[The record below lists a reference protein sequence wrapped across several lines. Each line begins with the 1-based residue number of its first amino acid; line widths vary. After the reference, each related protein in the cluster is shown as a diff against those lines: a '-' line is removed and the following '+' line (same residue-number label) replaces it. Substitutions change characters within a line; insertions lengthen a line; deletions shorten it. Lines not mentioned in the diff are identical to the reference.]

1 MNNNINPLFTGAYG
15 YALPLKN
22 IQGNRIYF
30 PDIPILRDK
39 FITSVQLFLP
49 NVDVSTPDYKS
60 LITKGN
66 KPVSYITLCDLNN
79 KEFISNYLTDNLL
92 IDYKQTPINRKIVL
106 QNSYIYIPDT
116 SELNTD
122 KYLYFIFY
130 YIDGY
135 IKPKID
141 VPVNLQSVEVLV
153 KNSTSRKYY
162 FPDNRVLV
170 NRLFTNVF
178 APNYQYDRITTPSGY
193 NSIDTDQVFVT
204 LVYQQDIKINRV
216 PLSAFYQSD
225 KQFKLNML
233 LNVDFPSSYV
243 EISEEASIEG
253 TEATL
258 LTFQY

>member
-39 FITSVQLFLP
+39 FITSVQLFTP
-49 NVDVSTPDYKS
+49 TVPVSAPGKKS
-60 LITKGN
+60 LIESSDQL
-66 KPVSYITLCDLNN
+66 VSYITLCDLNN
-79 KEFISNYLTDNLL
+79 KEFISNYLTQNLS

-116 SELNTD
+116 SELKTD

-153 KNSTSRKYY
+153 KDSTSRKYY

-170 NRLFTNVF
+170 NRTFTNIF
-178 APNYQYDRITTPSGY
+178 DPNGLYSKLTTPSGHIGIKG
-193 NSIDTDQVFVT
+193 NEVFVT

-216 PLSAFYQSD
+216 PLSAFYQSE

-233 LNVDFPSSYV
+233 LNVDFPSSY
-243 EISEEASIEG
+243 IELSDD
-253 TEATL
+253 TIITDTQAVV

>member
-92 IDYKQTPINRKIVL
+92 INYKQTPIHRKIVL

-116 SELNTD
+116 SKLNTD

-153 KNSTSRKYY
+153 KDSTSR
-162 FPDNRVLV
+162 
-170 NRLFTNVF
+170 
-178 APNYQYDRITTPSGY
+178 
-193 NSIDTDQVFVT
+193 
-204 LVYQQDIKINRV
+204 
-216 PLSAFYQSD
+216 
-225 KQFKLNML
+225 
-233 LNVDFPSSYV
+233 
-243 EISEEASIEG
+243 
-253 TEATL
+253 
-258 LTFQY
+258 